1 MDLPSKFKFWQDIIY
16 IPVTLKYSEI
26 GATRF
31 VKLLLFI
38 KCVLFMLPWLKWCWK
53 HQQYTQKKFN
63 KPCRCNF

>member
-38 KCVLFMLPWLKWCWK
+38 KCVLFMLP
-53 HQQYTQKKFN
+53 
-63 KPCRCNF
+63 